1 MNASRTDCFM
11 NEQPLPPV
19 IDAMGKPCPMPLL
32 MLKRAL
38 KNEQHQILLLKS
50 SDPHSQQDVLRY
62 CQIHQIKCELL
73 KISETEY
80 HYLIES

>member
-1 MNASRTDCFM
+1 MNDLANTAM
-11 NEQPLPPV
+11 I

-38 KNEQHQILLLKS
+38 KNKSDHLFLLKS
-50 SDPHSQQDVLRY
+50 SDPHSQQDVMRY
-62 CQIHQIKCELL
+62 CQMHQFKCSMTT
-73 KISETEY
+73 ISDSEY

>member
-1 MNASRTDCFM
+1 MEDVKQAIDI
-11 NEQPLPPV
+11 

-38 KNEQHQILLLKS
+38 KSASSQQFLLKS

-62 CQIHQIKCELL
+62 CQINNLKCDIQC
-73 KISETEY
+73 ISKHEF
-80 HYLIES
+80 HYIITL

>member
-1 MNASRTDCFM
+1 MNDPADTAII
-11 NEQPLPPV
+11 

-38 KNEQHQILLLKS
+38 KNKSDHLLLLKS
-50 SDPHSQQDVLRY
+50 SDPHSQVDVLRY
-62 CQIHQIKCELL
+62 CQIHQLKCVVT
-73 KISETEY
+73 KISASEY

>member
-1 MNASRTDCFM
+1 MHERANSAM
-11 NEQPLPPV
+11 I

-32 MLKRAL
+32 MLKRAI
-38 KNEQHQILLLKS
+38 KNESHHHFLLKS

-62 CQIHQIKCELL
+62 CQIHQLKCNMT
-73 KISETEY
+73 KITDFEY

>member
-1 MNASRTDCFM
+1 MNDLANTAM
-11 NEQPLPPV
+11 I

-38 KNEQHQILLLKS
+38 KNKSDHLFLLKS
-50 SDPHSQQDVLRY
+50 SDPHSQQDVMRY
-62 CQIHQIKCELL
+62 CQMHQLKCGMTT
-73 KISETEY
+73 ISDTEY